1 MHSCFGQEEGKAAF
15 WNTLELR
22 ALCSSTRSALR
33 GDQFTRAYPA
43 RVLSEPHWPGEGK
56 HPPPAHSSPRGKKK
70 GQNSCE
76 AHSSDAQA
84 HRETRAQSEECGTLP
99 FSLHLHHHVI
109 QAYLQQFLSPFSF
122 FVLLSRKRLLGL
134 LKGQNHNVKRQSKH
148 RTRHDRDVGIIRLGI
163 EVSLISMVRVLG
175 DKGDSMQGKMDNMS
189 RDGNPKK
196 EPQRDAR
203 DKKHWN
209 RNEECF
215 WWAY

>member
-1 MHSCFGQEEGKAAF
+1 MKLTAQMHRLTERLGPNQRNVEHFPSPY
-15 WNTLELR
+15 T
-22 ALCSSTRSALR
+22 STTML
-33 GDQFTRAYPA
+33 
-43 RVLSEPHWPGEGK
+43 L
-56 HPPPAHSSPRGKKK
+56 
-70 GQNSCE
+70 
-76 AHSSDAQA
+76 
-84 HRETRAQSEECGTLP
+84 
-99 FSLHLHHHVI
+99 